1 MFENYADYDG
11 FSFYGATRIY
21 TALRNNLKNRG
32 HVVKGKEIK
41 PIKSCLNY
49 MKALLYPMKLEYLHQ
64 EYETKL
70 STAIVNQQFDEF
82 RYKEKLAKSMSDA
95 AGLTSQFNY
104 EVRDLVT
111 HVSPLLD
118 EVLAKSP
125 FDKRSVDYKRLKI
138 SIMMNMLENLK
149 KKKTINFEPQT
160 IIV

>member
-1 MFENYADYDG
+1 M
-11 FSFYGATRIY
+11 
-21 TALRNNLKNRG
+21 
-32 HVVKGKEIK
+32 
-41 PIKSCLNY
+41 
-49 MKALLYPMKLEYLHQ
+49 
-64 EYETKL
+64 

-95 AGLTSQFNY
+95 AGLTNQFNY
-104 EVRDLVT
+104 EVRDLVL
-111 HVSPLLD
+111 HVSPMLD

>member
-1 MFENYADYDG
+1 MFNNFQDYDPYA
-11 FSFYGATRIY
+11 FYAANRLY
-21 TALRNNLKNRG
+21 FALKKNYLNQG
-32 HVVKGKEIK
+32 KTIKGKLIR

-95 AGLTSQFNY
+95 AGLTNQFNY
-104 EVRDLVT
+104 EVRDLVL
-111 HVSPLLD
+111 HVSPMLD